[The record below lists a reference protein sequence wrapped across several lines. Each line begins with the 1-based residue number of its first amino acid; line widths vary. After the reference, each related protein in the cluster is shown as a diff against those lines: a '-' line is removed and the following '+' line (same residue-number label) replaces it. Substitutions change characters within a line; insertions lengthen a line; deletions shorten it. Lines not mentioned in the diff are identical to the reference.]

1 MKRTGWIPTG
11 VSAKEIKPFDV
22 SLATTLTDL
31 ANGRRS
37 LKFNNSVLV
46 QKKYPLLYSIFIL
59 NLYIVYEL
67 NNWPNKSTNNFT
79 LKIVYLIE
87 SNLQEMQTKVNL
99 IIMIEE

>member
-1 MKRTGWIPTG
+1 MKGTGWIPTG
-11 VSAKEIKPFDV
+11 VPAKEIKPFDV
-22 SLATTLTDL
+22 SLAPTLTDL

-67 NNWPNKSTNNFT
+67 NNWLNKSTNNFT
-79 LKIVYLIE
+79 LKIVYLME